1 MSRRAPKVESNN
13 LMELQEKETAMTG
26 TSYQTLFGSLDH
38 YRKGEIEITS
48 GSARHYVFSNIFEVA
63 AQSAPYEKVVVGKN
77 LDYVIETLR
86 TEGQSRWFAS
96 SHDEFAILMDG
107 EVRIDFIKLDT
118 PPKNVMGSVYAANAG
133 EQPAGRAMG
142 HVVLRRG
149 HQALLPAGCAYRFS
163 AQKPGVALVQTML
176 GELSVEKWADVCVH

>member
-1 MSRRAPKVESNN
+1 
-13 LMELQEKETAMTG
+13 MTD
-26 TSYQTLFGSLDH
+26 TSYHTFFGSLDA

-48 GSARHYVFSNIFEVA
+48 GAARHYVFSNIFEVA
-63 AQSAPYEKVVVGKN
+63 SQSAPYDKVVVGKN
-77 LDYVIETLR
+77 IEYVIEVLR

-107 EVRIDFIKLDT
+107 KARIDFIELET
-118 PPKNVMGSVYAANAG
+118 PPQNVRGSVHASNEG

-163 AQKPGVALVQTML
+163 AQRSGVALVQTML
-176 GELSVEKWADVCVH
+176 GELSVEKWADICLH

>member
-1 MSRRAPKVESNN
+1 
-13 LMELQEKETAMTG
+13 MTDS
-26 TSYQTLFGSLDH
+26 SYHTFFGSLDS

-48 GSARHYVFSNIFEVA
+48 GDARHYVFSNVFEVA
-63 AQSAPYEKVVVGKN
+63 ASSAPYEKVVVGKN
-77 LDYVIETLR
+77 LEYVIEVLR

-107 EVRIDFIKLDT
+107 ETRIDFIKLDT
-118 PPKNVMGSVYAANAG
+118 PPQNVPGSAYAANAG

-176 GELSVEKWADVCVH
+176 GKLSVEKWADICLH